1 MADNLQELKKS
12 IEPLRNKIVNHSLY
26 THISDLTGLKIFMQ
40 HHVFAVWDF
49 MSLLK
54 SLQISL
60 TCVSIPWLPIG
71 NAKTRYLINE
81 IVTGEESDVDEH
93 GNRLSHFELYLEGM
107 KQAGCDTL
115 AIDTLI
121 STLQAGVAINDA
133 LLLCETPASASAF
146 VKSTFLTIHSGES
159 CIMAAVFTFGRE
171 DLIPGMFTSMV
182 EKLAQ
187 DMPDKMGIFK
197 YYLDRHIEVD
207 GGHHSNLAYEMTET
221 LCGNDLD
228 KWHKATE
235 AVKASL
241 QARID
246 LWDSIE
252 KILLEEHVPVS

>member
-1 MADNLQELKKS
+1 MSDNLQDLKEN

-26 THISDLTGLKIFMQ
+26 THISDLTSLRIFMQ

-60 TCVSIPWLPIG
+60 TCVSIPWLPVG

-81 IVTGEESDVDEH
+81 IVTGEESDVDEY
-93 GNRLSHFELYLEGM
+93 GKRLSHFELYLEGM
-107 KQAGCDTL
+107 KQAGCNTS

-121 STLQAGVAINDA
+121 NTLQDGVDINEA
-133 LLLCETPASASAF
+133 LLLGEIPASASAF
-146 VKSTFLTIHSGES
+146 VKSTFNTIHSGES

-182 EKLAQ
+182 QKLAF
-187 DMPDKMGIFK
+187 DMPEKIGIFN

-228 KWHKATE
+228 KWQKATE

-246 LWDSIE
+246 LWDAIE
-252 KILLEEHVPVS
+252 KILLEEQVSFS